1 MALSDDIVTTILLID
16 DNDKDRTYYADRI
29 KFLLPDCIVL
39 EAKDGQS
46 GLDLYQSRRIDCIV
60 TELHLPDMSGF
71 ELLLDLNPR
80 ASQPAVAFI
89 ILARVAWKAL
99 ADMAKTNGAQAFLV
113 KRSTAG
119 DELVPAIQKAIA
131 TVGLTRKE
139 RRDLIT

>member
-1 MALSDDIVTTILLID
+1 MGTDDIATTILLID
-16 DNDKDRTYYADRI
+16 DNDKDRTYYADQI
-29 KFLLPDCIVL
+29 KFLLPNCIVI
-39 EAKDGQS
+39 ETKDGQS

-71 ELLLDLNPR
+71 ELLFDLNPR
-80 ASQPAVAFI
+80 ASQPEVAFI

-99 ADMAKTNGAQAFLV
+99 ADMTKTHEAQEFLV

-131 TVGLTRKE
+131 AVGPTSKD
-139 RRDLIT
+139 RRE